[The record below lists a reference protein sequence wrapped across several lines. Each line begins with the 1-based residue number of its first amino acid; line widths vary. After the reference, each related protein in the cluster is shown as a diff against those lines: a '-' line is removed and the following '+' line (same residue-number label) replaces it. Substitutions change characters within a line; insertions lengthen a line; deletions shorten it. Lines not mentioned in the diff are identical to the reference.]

1 VRLRRRSPLSR
12 PALLVLLAAAVLLL
26 HLLLIGG
33 WPRVETVS
41 PAVSPSVATGA
52 AVRAPSVRL
61 AAPTTALAPPPRAA
75 VTPLAEP
82 VQVQAQ
88 LTATDARRT
97 PAAGQRSP
105 RPVSETAVKA
115 PSPVL
120 EPTTALSPTPLPVAL
135 AAPVVAAV
143 PAEPPTA
150 EPSAAA
156 VAPPVYDTRPPGPR
170 RWTVRLQ
177 RGGLAGEGELVWSPR
192 EGGYALSLDG
202 RVGPLPVLDWRSSG
216 RLGPHGLA
224 PERFVDKRRGRGAQ
238 AANFD
243 AQQARITYS
252 GQHPPQ
258 PLPAGA
264 QDRLSVLLQLAAIVA
279 ADPSL
284 NRPGAHV
291 DLWVSGARGDADLWR
306 FVVEGPDSVDQAGGA
321 VPALRLHRE
330 PRHGQDLRVQ
340 LWLAA
345 SGDPLPLRM
354 TLTPVAGGDAL
365 DLLLQPQ

>member
-1 VRLRRRSPLSR
+1 M
-12 PALLVLLAAAVLLL
+12 
-26 HLLLIGG
+26 
-33 WPRVETVS
+33 
-41 PAVSPSVATGA
+41 
-52 AVRAPSVRL
+52 
-61 AAPTTALAPPPRAA
+61 
-75 VTPLAEP
+75 
-82 VQVQAQ
+82 
-88 LTATDARRT
+88 
-97 PAAGQRSP
+97 
-105 RPVSETAVKA
+105 
-115 PSPVL
+115 
-120 EPTTALSPTPLPVAL
+120 
-135 AAPVVAAV
+135 
-143 PAEPPTA
+143 
-150 EPSAAA
+150 
-156 VAPPVYDTRPPGPR
+156 YDTRPPGPR
-170 RWTVRLQ
+170 RWSVQLR
-177 RGGLAGEGELVWSPR
+177 RGGLAGEGELVWAPDQ
-192 EGGYALSLDG
+192 GGYALSLEG

-243 AQQARITYS
+243 APQARITYS

-279 ADPSL
+279 ADPAL
-284 NRPGAHV
+284 NRPGAQI

-306 FVVEGPDSVDQAGGA
+306 FVVEGPDRVPQAGGP

-345 SGDPLPLRM
+345 SGEHLPLRM
-354 TLTPVAGGDAL
+354 ALTPVAGGDAL